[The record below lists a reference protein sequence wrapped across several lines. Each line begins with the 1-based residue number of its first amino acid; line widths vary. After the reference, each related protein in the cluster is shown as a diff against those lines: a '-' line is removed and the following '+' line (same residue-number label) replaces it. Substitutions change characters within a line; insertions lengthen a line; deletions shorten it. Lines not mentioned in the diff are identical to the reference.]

1 MKETFSEESNGVFHY
16 IDNTVTGLF
25 TDEEIAERNQIEIDR
40 NAEALKEILAD
51 GFIEVPIFFR
61 DNEWNRV
68 EKKAWVHP
76 DYTPSCSVGYQEK
89 YGISYNIYV
98 PSYKRPNR
106 TKTIETLKAHGITNY
121 YLAIDPDQYS
131 EYKKYHDP
139 SKLIIRDI
147 SFRADDMID
156 LASSVKS
163 PNSMHGHSGIVN
175 FLFAFSKSMGESHF
189 WTMDDDIV
197 NMAMK
202 AYNGT
207 TAAPPN
213 VPYDKENYYRC
224 SNILP
229 KYGFSF
235 SKFLRSMEEMAEHS
249 RNPGFIGLEK
259 FGLVFQL
266 PVMWKLGTRVY
277 TFYLTDNLRQCK
289 HWGQHNNDVI
299 TSLELSKR
307 GMVNMLFE
315 GICYNSEPTQSGG
328 GGQVEV
334 YQTFGTFDK
343 GKVLVRAQP
352 NYAKIAINYNRIHH
366 SVNYTTYN
374 QQRLVGAPVV
384 QERYIE

>member
-1 MKETFSEESNGVFHY
+1 MEKERFYEKDNGVFHY

-25 TDEEIAERNQIEIDR
+25 TDEEIEERNKAEIER
-40 NAEALKEILAD
+40 NDLALKEILAD
-51 GFIEVPIFFR
+51 GFIEVPVFFH
-61 DNEWNRV
+61 DNEYNPV
-68 EKKAWVHP
+68 EKRAWVHP
-76 DYTPSCSVGYQEK
+76 NYIPSCSENYLADKGMA
-89 YGISYNIYV
+89 YNIYI
-98 PSYKRPNR
+98 PSYKRANG
-106 TKTIETLKAHGITNY
+106 TKTVAMLEEHGIKNY

-131 EYKKYHDP
+131 EYKKYHD
-139 SKLIIRDI
+139 KERLIIRDI
-147 SFRADDMID
+147 SFRSDDMVD
-156 LASSVKS
+156 MASSVKS

-175 FLFAFSKSMGESHF
+175 FLLAFSRSMGERRF

-202 AYNGT
+202 AHKGDS
-207 TAAPPN
+207 AAPAG
-213 VPYDKENYYRC
+213 VVYDKENYYRC
-224 SNILP
+224 SNIKS

-235 SKFLRSMEEMAEHS
+235 VKFLRSMEEVGEQA

-266 PVMWKLGTRVY
+266 PVIWKLGTRVY
-277 TFYLTDNLRQCK
+277 TFYLTDNNRQCK

-315 GICYNSEPTQSGG
+315 GICYNSEPTQAGG

-334 YQTFGTFDK
+334 YKTFGTFDK

-352 NYAKIAINYNRIHH
+352 NYAKISINYNRIHH
-366 SVNYTTYN
+366 SVNYTCYN
-374 QQRLVGAPVV
+374 QQRLVGAPIIN
-384 QERYIE
+384 E

>member
-1 MKETFSEESNGVFHY
+1 MTKETFSEQPNGVFHY

-25 TDEEIAERNQIEIDR
+25 TDEEIAKRNQIEVER
-40 NAEALKEILAD
+40 NEAALKEILSD
-51 GFIEVPIFFR
+51 GFIEVPVFFR
-61 DNEWNRV
+61 DNHYNPV

-76 DYTPSCSVGYQEK
+76 DYTPSCMDGYTEK
-89 YGISYNIYV
+89 YGMAYNIYV
-98 PSYKRPNR
+98 PSYKRAEG
-106 TKTIETLKAHGITNY
+106 TKTIAMLEEHGITNY

-131 EYKKYHDP
+131 EYKKFHDP
-139 SKLIIRDI
+139 RKLIIRDI
-147 SFRADDMID
+147 SFRFDDMVD
-156 LASSVKS
+156 MASSVKS

-175 FLFAFSKSMGESHF
+175 FLFAFSRSMGERRF

-202 AYNGT
+202 AHKGANS
-207 TAAPPN
+207 APAD
-213 VPYDKENYYRC
+213 VPYNKENYYRC
-224 SNILP
+224 SNIKP

-235 SKFLRSMEEMAEHS
+235 SKFLRSMEEVGEHA

-266 PVMWKLGTRVY
+266 PVIWKLGTRVY
-277 TFYLTDNLRQCK
+277 TFYLTDNERQCK

-307 GMVNMLFE
+307 GRVNMLFE
-315 GICYNSEPTQSGG
+315 GICYNSEGTQVGD

-334 YQTFGTFDK
+334 YKTFGTFDK

-366 SVNYTTYN
+366 SVNYNSYN
-374 QQRLVGAPVV
+374 KQRLVGAP
-384 QERYIE
+384 ILNDD